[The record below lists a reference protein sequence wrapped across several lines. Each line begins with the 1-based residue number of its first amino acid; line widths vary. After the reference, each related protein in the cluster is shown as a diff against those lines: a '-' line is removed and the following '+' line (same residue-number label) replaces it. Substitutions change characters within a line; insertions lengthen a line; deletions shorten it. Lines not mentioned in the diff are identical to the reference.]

1 MSLPRPSGLKAPSK
15 IGRPTGLPHP
25 RSAGTG
31 IPTPGSVHK
40 AQSAIAKSARAAGIS
55 ANLAEKYAAEMVQK
69 LPGPDGLP
77 PPPIADDFIIGD
89 RVWVSGTKPGQIAY
103 IGETQFASGEWAG
116 VVLDNPEG
124 KNDGSVQGVRYFQ
137 CEPKKGVFSRISK
150 LSRTPGLT
158 SETPKPEDAISETG
172 GGLTAVK
179 TNGTSHLPTSG
190 LRPTTPKPLG
200 GTRALSTSSSS
211 LNKAGMSSTA
221 AKKTA
226 LKVGDRVLVSGT
238 KTGTLRYVGST
249 DFAKGDWAGVELDEK
264 QGKNDGAVS
273 GKRYFECRPM
283 FGLFAP
289 VHKVTRLTS
298 GNITTSMSA
307 STPSPQSRSLMNTS
321 LRMSRERSGSQDSV
335 SSISST
341 ASSVSRS
348 RVRLGVNSLSSN
360 QAKTSQRPS
369 SLNLTAT
376 TQALQKAL
384 KEKEEHIEQ
393 LLKERDLERAEVARA
408 AAQVDEAEGQLANMR
423 SEQDRFREDTED
435 VLVRLRMKVEELE
448 KERGELNCRL
458 EDERRKVE
466 DLQFQIEEEAISK
479 DDLESRTEVDE
490 EKLRST
496 EKELKKEKDRADKNE
511 QEFFTLKAM
520 LKDQTDRLTT
530 TEEMN
535 MSYLDQMEELT
546 HKLSQA
552 ESKVKSFE
560 SSRLEE
566 GAKASQVSIEL
577 VEKSNRLVE
586 LEDVLSTRDK
596 EIKELHSKLHEVC
609 DELSANEVKKQNMQ
623 ETINDLTTQLCGR
636 DEASNQLSA
645 ELQNMKSQLS
655 ELQRKLDSSEEL
667 NNQITEEKTTL
678 EHQMSEMMKNS
689 GDSSKRLSMLNDQ
702 VQEKNRKIQDLQA
715 ALSNSTQQLGKLNDE
730 IENLKGETIRE
741 RENIIIKYEESAKTQ
756 NNQIEELQKELS
768 KAKTKMQKMTED
780 HKKDNEDALSRKIK
794 EIEELK
800 KQLQD
805 SIEEQERQSVQT
817 QAHKQV
823 LERITMEKEA
833 LQHLKSWKFEKE
845 KTEKQV
851 KRLESERDTANTE
864 LIQARVEV
872 AKAQSE
878 REAFTAS
885 LNTLE
890 EKLQDLGGDVEKAHK
905 AKNQV
910 QKELDAVSEEK
921 AKITEERDRLQDDT
935 ITTKASLQQKDMHI
949 EELQKEND
957 KLKGEISVQRETL
970 AQVSQ
975 EESASSAFSQQ
986 LEESQKAMSDL
997 QKAYLELEAER
1008 DTMKAQL
1015 TFANLVAEER
1025 TRLEDQNQTL
1035 NREVEDMQIRHSQ
1048 ELDELQNTNTSL
1060 QSQLDNTSQVLQQK
1074 TDDLEKQKKQISNL
1088 QNENSSLEVYRSKV
1102 QKMDAEKSE
1111 FLEKISKLE
1120 NLLKEAKTNASNMT
1134 SNDTTGN
1141 PAISKLT
1148 EEKDSA
1154 LGQVEFLNSVIVD
1167 LQKKNS
1173 ELKTRLEIM
1182 ESGVVTNGDGD
1193 SSMEPEAP
1201 KTRAPPRL
1209 FCDICDLFDQH
1220 DTDDCPLQAMDYDE
1234 DTPSP
1239 TQYHGDRKASR
1250 PYCDICEEFHDPC
1263 VMPTCAEK
1271 SSEGNQTE
1279 FKIPSPSEEISDAF
1293 PPGHI
1298 SNDPIQ
1304 SPEIP
1309 ESSETSLLTATDP
1322 KMSEG
1327 LPANYKYLKNEEFD
1341 NRQENDELAQSENV
1355 GQTRDVD
1362 CGVDGERLSSPSESG
1377 DQTEGKMD
1385 ESCRVS

>member
-40 AQSAIAKSARAAGIS
+40 AQS
-55 ANLAEKYAAEMVQK
+55 
-69 LPGPDGLP
+69 PDGLP

-348 RVRLGVNSLSSN
+348 R
-360 QAKTSQRPS
+360 
-369 SLNLTAT
+369 
-376 TQALQKAL
+376 
-384 KEKEEHIEQ
+384 
-393 LLKERDLERAEVARA
+393 
-408 AAQVDEAEGQLANMR
+408 AEGQLANMR

>member
-40 AQSAIAKSARAAGIS
+40 AQS
-55 ANLAEKYAAEMVQK
+55 
-69 LPGPDGLP
+69 PDGLP

-833 LQHLKSWKFEKE
+833 LQFEKE

-1035 NREVEDMQIRHSQ
+1035 NREVEDMQISQ

>member
-15 IGRPTGLPHP
+15 IGRPTGLPQP

-40 AQSAIAKSARAAGIS
+40 AQSAIAKSARAAGIN

-77 PPPIADDFIIGD
+77 PPPPTDDFIIGD
-89 RVWVSGTKPGQIAY
+89 RVWVSGTKPGHIAY

-124 KNDGSVQGVRYFQ
+124 KNDGAVQGVRYFQ
-137 CEPKKGVFSRISK
+137 CEPKRGVFSRISK

-158 SETPKPEDAISETG
+158 SETPKPEDAMSETG
-172 GGLTAVK
+172 GSTSVK
-179 TNGTSHLPTSG
+179 TNGTSHLPSS
-190 LRPTTPKPLG
+190 LRPTTPKPLA

-211 LNKAGMSSTA
+211 VNKAGVSSTPA
-221 AKKTA
+221 TKKPG
-226 LKVGDRVLVSGT
+226 LKIGDRVLVSGT
-238 KTGTLRYVGST
+238 KTGTLRYIGAT

-289 VHKVTRLTS
+289 VHKITRLTS
-298 GNITTSMSA
+298 GNVTSSMSA

-348 RVRLGVNSLSSN
+348 R
-360 QAKTSQRPS
+360 AKTSQRPS

-408 AAQVDEAEGQLANMR
+408 AAQVDEAEGQLASMR
-423 SEQDRFREDTED
+423 SEQDRFRENTEE
-435 VLVRLRMKVEELE
+435 VVERLRTKVEELE
-448 KERGELNCRL
+448 KERNDLNCKL

-490 EKLRST
+490 EKLRSI
-496 EKELKKEKDRADKNE
+496 EKEMKKEKERADRNE

-520 LKDQTDRLTT
+520 LKDQTDRLTS

-535 MSYLDQMEELT
+535 MSYLDQIEELT

-566 GAKASQVSIEL
+566 GAK
-577 VEKSNRLVE
+577 
-586 LEDVLSTRDK
+586 
-596 EIKELHSKLHEVC
+596 H
-609 DELSANEVKKQNMQ
+609 DELSANQVKKQKMQ
-623 ETINDLTTQLCGR
+623 ETINNLTKQLSGR
-636 DEASNQLSA
+636 DDASNQLSS
-645 ELQNMKSQLS
+645 ELQNLKSQLS
-655 ELQRKLDSSEEL
+655 ELQRQLDSSEEK
-667 NNQITEEKTTL
+667 NNQITEEKIKL

-689 GDSSKRLSMLNDQ
+689 GDSSNRLSMLNEQ

-715 ALSNSTQQLGKLNDE
+715 ALSNSTQQLGRLNDE

-741 RENIIIKYEESAKTQ
+741 RENIIARYEESTKTQ
-756 NNQIEELQKELS
+756 NGQIEELQRELT

-800 KQLQD
+800 KQLQE
-805 SIEEQERQSVQT
+805 SIEEQERQAVQT

-823 LERITMEKEA
+823 LEKITMEKEA
-833 LQHLKSWKFEKE
+833 LQFEKE

-878 REAFTAS
+878 REKFTAD
-885 LNTLE
+885 LNALE
-890 EKLQDLGGDVEKAHK
+890 EKLLDLGGEMEKAQK
-905 AKNQV
+905 AKNQI
-910 QKELDAVSEEK
+910 QKELDVITEEK
-921 AKITEERDRLQDDT
+921 AKVLEEKGRLQDDA

-949 EELQKEND
+949 EELQKENER
-957 KLKGEISVQRETL
+957 LKGEVNDQQEAL

-975 EESASSAFSQQ
+975 NKSMSSDFQQ
-986 LEESQKAMSDL
+986 RLEGSQKALSDL
-997 QKAYLELEAER
+997 QKNYRELEAER
-1008 DTMKAQL
+1008 DSMKAQL
-1015 TFANLVAEER
+1015 TFANLVTEER
-1025 TRLEDQNQTL
+1025 TRLEDQNQKL
-1035 NREVEDMQIRHSQ
+1035 NREVEDMQTRHSQ
-1048 ELDELQNTNTSL
+1048 ELDELQNANTSL
-1060 QSQLDNTSQVLQQK
+1060 QSQLDNTTQQLQQRAQ
-1074 TDDLEKQKKQISNL
+1074 DLERQKKQISNL

-1102 QKMDAEKSE
+1102 QKMETEKSE

-1120 NLLKEAKTNASNMT
+1120 NLLKEAKTNASNMA
-1134 SNDTTGN
+1134 SNDTSGN
-1141 PAISKLT
+1141 PAVSRLT
-1148 EEKDSA
+1148 EEKDAA
-1154 LGQVEFLNSVIVD
+1154 LGQVDFLNSVIVD
-1167 LQKKNS
+1167 LQKKNE

-1193 SSMEPEAP
+1193 SSMESEVP
-1201 KTRAPPRL
+1201 KSRAPPRL
-1209 FCDICDLFDQH
+1209 FCDICDVFDQH
-1220 DTDDCPLQAMDYDE
+1220 DTDDCPLQAMDYE
-1234 DTPSP
+1234 DDAPSP
-1239 TQYHGDRKASR
+1239 THYHGDRKASR

-1263 VMPTCAEK
+1263 EAPTGSGEHDESPA
-1271 SSEGNQTE
+1271 NT
-1279 FKIPSPSEEISDAF
+1279 IPSPREEISDENSASF
-1293 PPGHI
+1293 I
-1298 SNDPIQ
+1298 FNDTKQ
-1304 SPEIP
+1304 SPKNTN
-1309 ESSETSLLTATDP
+1309 SCDQTSLLTAADP
-1322 KMSEG
+1322 KTEG
-1327 LPANYKYLKNEEFD
+1327 LPANYKYLKNEEND
-1341 NRQENDELAQSENV
+1341 KGHENEAPPGEEMLSDDVAEEGEQGPLESETGNET
-1355 GQTRDVD
+1355 G
-1362 CGVDGERLSSPSESG
+1362 
-1377 DQTEGKMD
+1377 GKMD
-1385 ESCRVS
+1385 DSCRVS

>member
-40 AQSAIAKSARAAGIS
+40 AQS
-55 ANLAEKYAAEMVQK
+55 
-69 LPGPDGLP
+69 PDGLP

-566 GAKASQVSIEL
+566 GAK
-577 VEKSNRLVE
+577 
-586 LEDVLSTRDK
+586 
-596 EIKELHSKLHEVC
+596 C

>member
-40 AQSAIAKSARAAGIS
+40 AQS
-55 ANLAEKYAAEMVQK
+55 
-69 LPGPDGLP
+69 PDGLP

-360 QAKTSQRPS
+360 QLPLLKARKQQLSPAKTSQRPS

-566 GAKASQVSIEL
+566 GAK
-577 VEKSNRLVE
+577 
-586 LEDVLSTRDK
+586 
-596 EIKELHSKLHEVC
+596 C

-833 LQHLKSWKFEKE
+833 LQFEKE

-1035 NREVEDMQIRHSQ
+1035 NREVEDMQISQ

-1250 PYCDICEEFHDPC
+1250 PYCDICEVFGHWTDECDD
-1263 VMPTCAEK
+1263 E
-1271 SSEGNQTE
+1271 QT
-1279 FKIPSPSEEISDAF
+1279 F
-1293 PPGHI
+1293 
-1298 SNDPIQ
+1298 
-1304 SPEIP
+1304 
-1309 ESSETSLLTATDP
+1309 
-1322 KMSEG
+1322 
-1327 LPANYKYLKNEEFD
+1327 
-1341 NRQENDELAQSENV
+1341 
-1355 GQTRDVD
+1355 
-1362 CGVDGERLSSPSESG
+1362 
-1377 DQTEGKMD
+1377 
-1385 ESCRVS
+1385 

>member
-40 AQSAIAKSARAAGIS
+40 AQS
-55 ANLAEKYAAEMVQK
+55 
-69 LPGPDGLP
+69 PDGLP

-360 QAKTSQRPS
+360 Q
-369 SLNLTAT
+369 
-376 TQALQKAL
+376 
-384 KEKEEHIEQ
+384 
-393 LLKERDLERAEVARA
+393 
-408 AAQVDEAEGQLANMR
+408 AEGQLANMR

>member
-1 MSLPRPSGLKAPSK
+1 MSLPRPSGLKAPTK
-15 IGRPTGLPHP
+15 IGRPTGLPQP

-55 ANLAEKYAAEMVQK
+55 AHLAEKYAAEMVQK
-69 LPGPDGLP
+69 LPDRKGRLRGPDSLP
-77 PPPIADDFIIGD
+77 PPPPADDFIIGD
-89 RVWVSGTKPGQIAY
+89 RVWVSGTKPGHISY
-103 IGETQFASGEWAG
+103 IGETKFAAGEWAG
-116 VVLDNPEG
+116 VVLDNAEG

-137 CEPKKGVFSRISK
+137 CEPKRGVFSRISK
-150 LSRTPGLT
+150 LSRTPGIS
-158 SETPKPEDAISETG
+158 SETPKPEDCVSESGGSIS
-172 GGLTAVK
+172 VK
-179 TNGTSHLPTSG
+179 ANGTTHLPSS
-190 LRPTTPKPLG
+190 LRPTTPKPISAS
-200 GTRALSTSSSS
+200 RALSTSSSS
-211 LNKAGMSSTA
+211 LNKAGIASTPT
-221 AKKTA
+221 AKKPS
-226 LKVGDRVLVSGT
+226 LKIGDRVLVSGT
-238 KTGTLRYVGST
+238 KTGTLRYIGAT

-298 GNITTSMSA
+298 GNITNSMSA

-321 LRMSRERSGSQDSV
+321 LRLSRERSGSQDSV

-348 RVRLGVNSLSSN
+348 RLPLLQARKQQLSP
-360 QAKTSQRPS
+360 AKTSQRPS

-423 SEQDRFREDTED
+423 SEQDRFREDTDEAIT
-435 VLVRLRMKVEELE
+435 RLRTRVEELE
-448 KERGELNCRL
+448 KERGDLNCKL

-490 EKLRST
+490 EKLRSL
-496 EKELKKEKDRADKNE
+496 EKDLKREKDRADKSE

-520 LKDQTDRLTT
+520 LKDQADRLTS
-530 TEEMN
+530 TEDMN
-535 MSYLDQMEELT
+535 MSYLDQIEELT

-552 ESKVKSFE
+552 ESKVKNFE

-596 EIKELHSKLHEVC
+596 EIKELHSKLHEVVIYLETQR
-609 DELSANEVKKQNMQ
+609 DEISANQVKKQKMQ
-623 ETINDLTTQLCGR
+623 ETINNLTTQLSGR
-636 DEASNQLSA
+636 DEASNQLST
-645 ELQNMKSQLS
+645 ELQNLKSQLA
-655 ELQRKLDSSEEL
+655 ELQRKLESSEEQ
-667 NNQITEEKTTL
+667 NNQITEEKMKL

-689 GDSSKRLSMLNDQ
+689 GDSSNRLSMLNDQ

-715 ALSNSTQQLGKLNDE
+715 ALSNSTQQLGRLNDE

-741 RENIIIKYEESAKTQ
+741 RENIISKYEESSKTQ
-756 NNQIEELQKELS
+756 SSQIEDLQRELS
-768 KAKTKMQKMTED
+768 KAKSKMQKMTED

-800 KQLQD
+800 KQLQE
-805 SIEEQERQSVQT
+805 SIEEQERQAVQT

-823 LERITMEKEA
+823 LEKITMEKEA

-845 KTEKQV
+845 KTEKQM
-851 KRLESERDTANTE
+851 KRLESEKDSANAE

-878 REAFTAS
+878 REKFTADLS
-885 LNTLE
+885 ALE
-890 EKLQDLGGDVEKAHK
+890 EKLQDLGGEMEKAHK
-905 AKNQV
+905 AKSQI
-910 QKELDAVSEEK
+910 QKELDIIQAEKSKISEEK
-921 AKITEERDRLQDDT
+921 DHLQDEA
-935 ITTKASLQQKDMHI
+935 ISTKASLQQKDMHI
-949 EELQKEND
+949 EELQKEVERM
-957 KLKGEISVQRETL
+957 KGEISTQQEML

-975 EESASSAFSQQ
+975 KESSSEAFQQ
-986 LEESQKAMSDL
+986 RWEESQKALAEL
-997 QKAYLELEAER
+997 QTSYSEIEAER

-1025 TRLEDQNQTL
+1025 TRLEDQNQKL
-1035 NREVEDMQIRHSQ
+1035 NREVEDMQTRHSQ
-1048 ELDELQNTNTSL
+1048 ELDELQNANTSL
-1060 QSQLDNTSQVLQQK
+1060 QSQLDNTSQLLEQK
-1074 TDDLEKQKKQISNL
+1074 ADELDKQKKQISNL

-1102 QKMDAEKSE
+1102 QKMETEKKE

-1120 NLLKEAKTNASNMT
+1120 NLLKEAKTNASNMA
-1134 SNDTTGN
+1134 SNDTAGN
-1141 PAISKLT
+1141 QLT
-1148 EEKDSA
+1148 EERDSA

-1173 ELKTRLEIM
+1173 DLKTRLEVM

-1193 SSMEPEAP
+1193 SSMESEAP
-1201 KTRAPPRL
+1201 KSRAPPRL
-1209 FCDICDLFDQH
+1209 FCDICDVFDKH
-1220 DTDDCPLQAMDYDE
+1220 DTDDCPLQAMDYE
-1234 DTPSP
+1234 DDDAPSP
-1239 TQYHGDRKASR
+1239 THYHGDRKASR

-1263 VMPTCAEK
+1263 PVPDSQEEC
-1271 SSEGNQTE
+1271 QTE
-1279 FKIPSPSEEISDAF
+1279 RADDSPPRLISRSAE
-1293 PPGHI
+1293 
-1298 SNDPIQ
+1298 Q
-1304 SPEIP
+1304 SPKNLQNRD
-1309 ESSETSLLTATDP
+1309 ETGVLADATRTQ
-1322 KMSEG
+1322 G
-1327 LPANYKYLKNEEFD
+1327 LPANHRFLKNEECNAGSD
-1341 NRQENDELAQSENV
+1341 TPLGDEEV
-1355 GQTRDVD
+1355 RDGGRELVP
-1362 CGVDGERLSSPSESG
+1362 GGPK
-1377 DQTEGKMD
+1377 EGKMND
-1385 ESCRVS
+1385 SCRVS

>member
-566 GAKASQVSIEL
+566 GAK
-577 VEKSNRLVE
+577 
-586 LEDVLSTRDK
+586 
-596 EIKELHSKLHEVC
+596 C

-833 LQHLKSWKFEKE
+833 LQFEKE

>member
-15 IGRPTGLPHP
+15 IGRPTGLPQP

-40 AQSAIAKSARAAGIS
+40 AQSAIAKSARAAGIN

-77 PPPIADDFIIGD
+77 PPPPTDDFIIGD
-89 RVWVSGTKPGQIAY
+89 RVWVSGTKPGHIAY
-103 IGETQFASGEWAG
+103 IGETQFATGEWAG

-137 CEPKKGVFSRISK
+137 CEPKRGVFSRISK
-150 LSRTPGLT
+150 LSRTPGIS
-158 SETPKPEDAISETG
+158 SETPKPEDAMSETG
-172 GGLTAVK
+172 GSTSVK
-179 TNGTSHLPTSG
+179 ANGTSHLPSS
-190 LRPTTPKPLG
+190 LRPTTPKPLAG
-200 GTRALSTSSSS
+200 SRALSTSSSS
-211 LNKAGMSSTA
+211 VNKAGVSSTPA
-221 AKKTA
+221 TKKPG
-226 LKVGDRVLVSGT
+226 LKIGDRVLVSGT
-238 KTGTLRYVGST
+238 KTGTLRYIGAT

-289 VHKVTRLTS
+289 VHKITRLTS
-298 GNITTSMSA
+298 GNVTSSMSA

-348 RVRLGVNSLSSN
+348 R
-360 QAKTSQRPS
+360 
-369 SLNLTAT
+369 
-376 TQALQKAL
+376 KAL

-408 AAQVDEAEGQLANMR
+408 AAQVDEAEGQLASMR
-423 SEQDRFREDTED
+423 SEQDRFRDNTEE
-435 VLVRLRMKVEELE
+435 VLERLRTKVEELE
-448 KERGELNCRL
+448 KERTDLNCKL

-490 EKLRST
+490 EKLRSI
-496 EKELKKEKDRADKNE
+496 EKEMKKEKERADRNE

-520 LKDQTDRLTT
+520 LKDQTDRLTS

-535 MSYLDQMEELT
+535 MSYLDQIEELT

-577 VEKSNRLVE
+577 VEKSNRLME
-586 LEDVLSTRDK
+586 LEDILSTRDK
-596 EIKELHSKLHEVC
+596 EIKDLHSKLHEVVIC
-609 DELSANEVKKQNMQ
+609 LEAQRDELSANQGKKQKMQ
-623 ETINDLTTQLCGR
+623 ETVNNLTKQLSDR
-636 DEASNQLSA
+636 DEASNQLST
-645 ELQNMKSQLS
+645 ELQNLKSQLS
-655 ELQRKLDSSEEL
+655 ELQRKLDSSEEK
-667 NNQITEEKTTL
+667 NNQITEEKMKL

-689 GDSSKRLSMLNDQ
+689 GDSSNKLSMLNDQ

-715 ALSNSTQQLGKLNDE
+715 ALSNSTQQLGRLNDE

-741 RENIIIKYEESAKTQ
+741 RENIIARYEESTKTQ
-756 NNQIEELQKELS
+756 NGQIEELQRELS

-800 KQLQD
+800 KQLQE
-805 SIEEQERQSVQT
+805 SIEEQERQAVQT

-823 LERITMEKEA
+823 LEKITMEKEA
-833 LQHLKSWKFEKE
+833 LQFEKE

-864 LIQARVEV
+864 LIQARVEA

-878 REAFTAS
+878 REKFTVD

-890 EKLQDLGGDVEKAHK
+890 EKLLDLGGEMEKAQK
-905 AKNQV
+905 AKNQI
-910 QKELDAVSEEK
+910 QKELDAITEEK
-921 AKITEERDRLQDDT
+921 AKVLEEKGRLQDDA

-949 EELQKEND
+949 EELQKENER
-957 KLKGEISVQRETL
+957 LKGEVNDQQEAL

-975 EESASSAFSQQ
+975 NSSITSDFQQ
-986 LEESQKAMSDL
+986 RLEESQKSLSDL
-997 QKAYLELEAER
+997 QKTYRELEAER
-1008 DTMKAQL
+1008 DSMKAQL
-1015 TFANLVAEER
+1015 TFANLVTEER
-1025 TRLEDQNQTL
+1025 TRLEDQNQKL
-1035 NREVEDMQIRHSQ
+1035 NREVEDMQTRHSQ
-1048 ELDELQNTNTSL
+1048 ELDELQNANTSL
-1060 QSQLDNTSQVLQQK
+1060 QSQLDNTTQQLQQRAE
-1074 TDDLEKQKKQISNL
+1074 DLERQKKQISNL

-1102 QKMDAEKSE
+1102 QNMETEKSE

-1120 NLLKEAKTNASNMT
+1120 NLLKEAKTNASNIA
-1134 SNDTTGN
+1134 SNDSLGN
-1141 PAISKLT
+1141 PAVSRLT
-1148 EEKDSA
+1148 EEKDAA
-1154 LGQVEFLNSVIVD
+1154 LGQVDFLNSVIVD
-1167 LQKKNS
+1167 LQKKNE

-1193 SSMEPEAP
+1193 SSMESEAP
-1201 KTRAPPRL
+1201 KSRAPPRL
-1209 FCDICDLFDQH
+1209 FCDICDVFDQH
-1220 DTDDCPLQAMDYDE
+1220 DTDDCPLQAMDYE
-1234 DTPSP
+1234 DDAPSP
-1239 TQYHGDRKASR
+1239 THYHGDRKASR

-1263 VMPTCAEK
+1263 EAATGSVEHRESRADT
-1271 SSEGNQTE
+1271 
-1279 FKIPSPSEEISDAF
+1279 IPSPPEEISEEPSKSF
-1293 PPGHI
+1293 I
-1298 SNDPIQ
+1298 FNDPKQ
-1304 SPEIP
+1304 SPKNTNNRDQ
-1309 ESSETSLLTATDP
+1309 TSLLTAADP
-1322 KMSEG
+1322 KTEG
-1327 LPANYKYLKNEEFD
+1327 LPANYKYLKNEGND
-1341 NRQENDELAQSENV
+1341 NGHQNEAPPGDEVLSGEV
-1355 GQTRDVD
+1355 TEE
-1362 CGVDGERLSSPSESG
+1362 GERGPVESETG
-1377 DQTEGKMD
+1377 NETEGKMD
-1385 ESCRVS
+1385 DSCRVS

>member
-40 AQSAIAKSARAAGIS
+40 AQS
-55 ANLAEKYAAEMVQK
+55 
-69 LPGPDGLP
+69 PDGLP

-348 RVRLGVNSLSSN
+348 RLPLLKARKQQLSP
-360 QAKTSQRPS
+360 AKTSQRPS

-566 GAKASQVSIEL
+566 GAK
-577 VEKSNRLVE
+577 
-586 LEDVLSTRDK
+586 
-596 EIKELHSKLHEVC
+596 C

>member
-25 RSAGTG
+25 RSAG
-31 IPTPGSVHK
+31 
-40 AQSAIAKSARAAGIS
+40 AIAKSARAAGIS

-348 RVRLGVNSLSSN
+348 R
-360 QAKTSQRPS
+360 
-369 SLNLTAT
+369 
-376 TQALQKAL
+376 
-384 KEKEEHIEQ
+384 
-393 LLKERDLERAEVARA
+393 
-408 AAQVDEAEGQLANMR
+408 AEGQLANMR

-833 LQHLKSWKFEKE
+833 LQFEKE

>member
-15 IGRPTGLPHP
+15 IGRPTGLPQP

-40 AQSAIAKSARAAGIS
+40 AQSAIAKSARAAGIN

-77 PPPIADDFIIGD
+77 PPPPTDDFIIGD
-89 RVWVSGTKPGQIAY
+89 RVWVSGTKPGHIAY
-103 IGETQFASGEWAG
+103 IGETQFATGEWAG

-137 CEPKKGVFSRISK
+137 CEPKRGVFSRISK
-150 LSRTPGLT
+150 LSRTPGIS
-158 SETPKPEDAISETG
+158 SETPKPEDAMSETG
-172 GGLTAVK
+172 GSTSVK
-179 TNGTSHLPTSG
+179 ANGTSHLPSS
-190 LRPTTPKPLG
+190 LRPTTPKPLAG
-200 GTRALSTSSSS
+200 SRALSTSSSS
-211 LNKAGMSSTA
+211 VNKAGVSSTPA
-221 AKKTA
+221 TKKPG
-226 LKVGDRVLVSGT
+226 LKIGDRVLVSGT
-238 KTGTLRYVGST
+238 KTGTLRYIGAT

-289 VHKVTRLTS
+289 VHKITRLTS
-298 GNITTSMSA
+298 GNVTSSMSA

-348 RVRLGVNSLSSN
+348 R
-360 QAKTSQRPS
+360 AKTSQRPS

-408 AAQVDEAEGQLANMR
+408 AAQVDEAEGQLASMR
-423 SEQDRFREDTED
+423 SEQDRFRDNTEE
-435 VLVRLRMKVEELE
+435 VLERLRTKVEELE
-448 KERGELNCRL
+448 KERTDLNCKL

-490 EKLRST
+490 EKLRSI
-496 EKELKKEKDRADKNE
+496 EKEMKKEKERADRNE

-520 LKDQTDRLTT
+520 LKDQTDRLTS

-535 MSYLDQMEELT
+535 MSYLDQIEELT

-566 GAKASQVSIEL
+566 GAK
-577 VEKSNRLVE
+577 R
-586 LEDVLSTRDK
+586 
-596 EIKELHSKLHEVC
+596 
-609 DELSANEVKKQNMQ
+609 DELSANQGKKQKMQ
-623 ETINDLTTQLCGR
+623 ETVNNLTKQLSDR
-636 DEASNQLSA
+636 DEASNQLST
-645 ELQNMKSQLS
+645 ELQNLKSQLS
-655 ELQRKLDSSEEL
+655 ELQRKLDSSEEK
-667 NNQITEEKTTL
+667 NNQITEEKMKL

-689 GDSSKRLSMLNDQ
+689 GDSSNKLSMLNDQ

-715 ALSNSTQQLGKLNDE
+715 ALSNSTQQLGRLNDE

-741 RENIIIKYEESAKTQ
+741 RENIIARYEESTKTQ
-756 NNQIEELQKELS
+756 NGQIEELQRELS

-800 KQLQD
+800 KQLQE
-805 SIEEQERQSVQT
+805 SIEEQERQAVQT

-823 LERITMEKEA
+823 LEKITMEKEA
-833 LQHLKSWKFEKE
+833 LQFEKE

-864 LIQARVEV
+864 LIQARVEA

-878 REAFTAS
+878 REKFTVD

-890 EKLQDLGGDVEKAHK
+890 EKLLDLGGEMEKAQK
-905 AKNQV
+905 AKNQI
-910 QKELDAVSEEK
+910 QKELDAITEEK
-921 AKITEERDRLQDDT
+921 AKVLEEKGRLQDDA

-949 EELQKEND
+949 EELQKENER
-957 KLKGEISVQRETL
+957 LKGEVNDQQEAL

-975 EESASSAFSQQ
+975 NSSITSDFQQ
-986 LEESQKAMSDL
+986 RLEESQKSLSDL
-997 QKAYLELEAER
+997 QKTYRELEAER
-1008 DTMKAQL
+1008 DSMKAQL
-1015 TFANLVAEER
+1015 TFANLVTEER
-1025 TRLEDQNQTL
+1025 TRLEDQNQKL
-1035 NREVEDMQIRHSQ
+1035 NREVEDMQTRHSQ
-1048 ELDELQNTNTSL
+1048 ELDELQNANTSL
-1060 QSQLDNTSQVLQQK
+1060 QSQLDNTTQQLQQRAE
-1074 TDDLEKQKKQISNL
+1074 DLERQKKQISNL

-1102 QKMDAEKSE
+1102 QNMETEKSE

-1120 NLLKEAKTNASNMT
+1120 NLLKEAKTNASNIA
-1134 SNDTTGN
+1134 SNDSLGN
-1141 PAISKLT
+1141 PAVSRLT
-1148 EEKDSA
+1148 EEKDAA
-1154 LGQVEFLNSVIVD
+1154 LGQVDFLNSVIVD
-1167 LQKKNS
+1167 LQKKNE

-1193 SSMEPEAP
+1193 SSMESEAP
-1201 KTRAPPRL
+1201 KSRAPPRL
-1209 FCDICDLFDQH
+1209 FCDICDVFDQH
-1220 DTDDCPLQAMDYDE
+1220 DTDDCPLQAMDYE
-1234 DTPSP
+1234 DDAPSP
-1239 TQYHGDRKASR
+1239 THYHGDRKASR

-1263 VMPTCAEK
+1263 EAATGSVEHRESRADT
-1271 SSEGNQTE
+1271 
-1279 FKIPSPSEEISDAF
+1279 IPSPPEEISEEPSKSF
-1293 PPGHI
+1293 I
-1298 SNDPIQ
+1298 FNDPKQ
-1304 SPEIP
+1304 SPKNTNNRDQ
-1309 ESSETSLLTATDP
+1309 TSLLTAADP
-1322 KMSEG
+1322 KTEG
-1327 LPANYKYLKNEEFD
+1327 LPANYKYLKNEGND
-1341 NRQENDELAQSENV
+1341 NGHQNEAPPGDEVLSGEV
-1355 GQTRDVD
+1355 TEE
-1362 CGVDGERLSSPSESG
+1362 GERGPVESETG
-1377 DQTEGKMD
+1377 NETEGKMD
-1385 ESCRVS
+1385 DSCRVS

>member
-15 IGRPTGLPHP
+15 IGRPTGLPQP

-40 AQSAIAKSARAAGIS
+40 AQSAIAKSARAAGIN

-77 PPPIADDFIIGD
+77 PPPPTDDFIIGD
-89 RVWVSGTKPGQIAY
+89 RVWVSGTKPGHIAY
-103 IGETQFASGEWAG
+103 IGETQFATGEWAG

-137 CEPKKGVFSRISK
+137 CEPKRGVFSRISK
-150 LSRTPGLT
+150 LSRTPGIS
-158 SETPKPEDAISETG
+158 SETPKPEDAMSETG
-172 GGLTAVK
+172 GSTSVK
-179 TNGTSHLPTSG
+179 ANGTSHLPSS
-190 LRPTTPKPLG
+190 LRPTTPKPLAG
-200 GTRALSTSSSS
+200 SRALSTSSSS
-211 LNKAGMSSTA
+211 VNKAGVSSTPA
-221 AKKTA
+221 TKKPG
-226 LKVGDRVLVSGT
+226 LKIGDRVLVSGT
-238 KTGTLRYVGST
+238 KTGTLRYIGAT

-289 VHKVTRLTS
+289 VHKITRLTS
-298 GNITTSMSA
+298 GNVTSSMSA

-360 QAKTSQRPS
+360 QLPLLKARKLQLSPAKTSQRPS

-408 AAQVDEAEGQLANMR
+408 AAQVDEAEGQLASMR
-423 SEQDRFREDTED
+423 SEQDRFRDNTEE
-435 VLVRLRMKVEELE
+435 VLERLRTKVEELE
-448 KERGELNCRL
+448 KERTDLNCKL

-490 EKLRST
+490 EKLRSI
-496 EKELKKEKDRADKNE
+496 EKEMKKEKERADRNE

-520 LKDQTDRLTT
+520 LKDQTDRLTS

-535 MSYLDQMEELT
+535 MSYLDQIEELT

-566 GAKASQVSIEL
+566 GAKVIC
-577 VEKSNRLVE
+577 
-586 LEDVLSTRDK
+586 LEAQR
-596 EIKELHSKLHEVC
+596 
-609 DELSANEVKKQNMQ
+609 DELSANQGKKQKMQ
-623 ETINDLTTQLCGR
+623 ETVNNLTKQLSDR
-636 DEASNQLSA
+636 DEASNQLST
-645 ELQNMKSQLS
+645 ELQNLKSQLS
-655 ELQRKLDSSEEL
+655 ELQRKLDSSEEK
-667 NNQITEEKTTL
+667 NNQITEEKMKL

-689 GDSSKRLSMLNDQ
+689 GDSSNKLSMLNDQ

-715 ALSNSTQQLGKLNDE
+715 ALSNSTQQLGRLNDE

-741 RENIIIKYEESAKTQ
+741 RENIIARYEESTKTQ
-756 NNQIEELQKELS
+756 NGQIEELQRELS

-800 KQLQD
+800 KQLQE
-805 SIEEQERQSVQT
+805 SIEEQERQAVQT

-823 LERITMEKEA
+823 LEKITMEKEA
-833 LQHLKSWKFEKE
+833 LQFEKE

-864 LIQARVEV
+864 LIQARVEA

-878 REAFTAS
+878 REKFTVD

-890 EKLQDLGGDVEKAHK
+890 EKLLDLGGEMEKAQK
-905 AKNQV
+905 AKNQI
-910 QKELDAVSEEK
+910 QKELDAITEEK
-921 AKITEERDRLQDDT
+921 AKVLEEKGRLQDDA

-949 EELQKEND
+949 EELQKENER
-957 KLKGEISVQRETL
+957 LKGEVNDQQEAL

-975 EESASSAFSQQ
+975 NSSITSDFQQ
-986 LEESQKAMSDL
+986 RLEESQKSLSDL
-997 QKAYLELEAER
+997 QKTYRELEAER
-1008 DTMKAQL
+1008 DSMKAQL
-1015 TFANLVAEER
+1015 TFANLVTEER
-1025 TRLEDQNQTL
+1025 TRLEDQNQKL
-1035 NREVEDMQIRHSQ
+1035 NREVEDMQTRHSQ
-1048 ELDELQNTNTSL
+1048 ELDELQNANTSL
-1060 QSQLDNTSQVLQQK
+1060 QSQLDNTTQQLQQRAE
-1074 TDDLEKQKKQISNL
+1074 DLERQKKQISNL

-1102 QKMDAEKSE
+1102 QNMETEKSE

-1120 NLLKEAKTNASNMT
+1120 NLLKEAKTNASNIA
-1134 SNDTTGN
+1134 SNDSLGN
-1141 PAISKLT
+1141 PAVSRLT
-1148 EEKDSA
+1148 EEKDAA
-1154 LGQVEFLNSVIVD
+1154 LGQVDFLNSVIVD
-1167 LQKKNS
+1167 LQKKNE

-1193 SSMEPEAP
+1193 SSMESEAP
-1201 KTRAPPRL
+1201 KSRAPPRL
-1209 FCDICDLFDQH
+1209 FCDICDVFDQH
-1220 DTDDCPLQAMDYDE
+1220 DTDDCPLQAMDYE
-1234 DTPSP
+1234 DDAPSP
-1239 TQYHGDRKASR
+1239 THYHGDRKASR

-1263 VMPTCAEK
+1263 EAATGSVEHRESRADT
-1271 SSEGNQTE
+1271 
-1279 FKIPSPSEEISDAF
+1279 IPSPPEEISEEPSKSF
-1293 PPGHI
+1293 I
-1298 SNDPIQ
+1298 FNDPKQ
-1304 SPEIP
+1304 SPKNTNNRDQ
-1309 ESSETSLLTATDP
+1309 TSLLTAADP
-1322 KMSEG
+1322 KTEG
-1327 LPANYKYLKNEEFD
+1327 LPANYKYLKNEGND
-1341 NRQENDELAQSENV
+1341 NGHQNEAPPGDEVLSGEV
-1355 GQTRDVD
+1355 TEE
-1362 CGVDGERLSSPSESG
+1362 GERGPVESETG
-1377 DQTEGKMD
+1377 NETEGKMD
-1385 ESCRVS
+1385 DSCRVS

>member
-15 IGRPTGLPHP
+15 IGRPTGLPQP

-40 AQSAIAKSARAAGIS
+40 AQSAIAKSARAAGIN

-77 PPPIADDFIIGD
+77 PPPPTDDFIIGD
-89 RVWVSGTKPGQIAY
+89 RVWVSGTKPGHIAY

-124 KNDGSVQGVRYFQ
+124 KNDGAVQGVRYFQ
-137 CEPKKGVFSRISK
+137 CEPKRGVFSRISK

-158 SETPKPEDAISETG
+158 SETPKPEDAMSETG
-172 GGLTAVK
+172 GSTSVK
-179 TNGTSHLPTSG
+179 TNGTSHLPSS
-190 LRPTTPKPLG
+190 LRPTTPKPLA

-211 LNKAGMSSTA
+211 VNKAGVSSTPA
-221 AKKTA
+221 TKKPG
-226 LKVGDRVLVSGT
+226 LKIGDRVLVSGT
-238 KTGTLRYVGST
+238 KTGTLRYIGAT

-289 VHKVTRLTS
+289 VHKITRLTS
-298 GNITTSMSA
+298 GNVTSSMSA

-348 RVRLGVNSLSSN
+348 RLPLLKARKQQLSP
-360 QAKTSQRPS
+360 AKTSQRPS

-408 AAQVDEAEGQLANMR
+408 AAQVDEAEGQLASMR
-423 SEQDRFREDTED
+423 SEQDRFRENTEE
-435 VLVRLRMKVEELE
+435 VVERLRTKVEELE
-448 KERGELNCRL
+448 KERNDLNCKL

-490 EKLRST
+490 EKLRSI
-496 EKELKKEKDRADKNE
+496 EKEMKKEKERADRNE

-520 LKDQTDRLTT
+520 LKDQTDRLTS

-535 MSYLDQMEELT
+535 MSYLDQIEELT

-577 VEKSNRLVE
+577 VEKSNRLME
-586 LEDVLSTRDK
+586 LEDILSTRDK
-596 EIKELHSKLHEVC
+596 EIKDLHSKLHEVVLYLEAQH
-609 DELSANEVKKQNMQ
+609 DELSANQVKKQKMQ
-623 ETINDLTTQLCGR
+623 ETINNLTKQLSGR
-636 DEASNQLSA
+636 DDASNQLSS
-645 ELQNMKSQLS
+645 ELQNLKSQLS
-655 ELQRKLDSSEEL
+655 ELQRQLDSSEEK
-667 NNQITEEKTTL
+667 NNQITEEKIKL

-689 GDSSKRLSMLNDQ
+689 GDSSNRLSMLNEQ

-715 ALSNSTQQLGKLNDE
+715 ALSNSTQQLGRLNDE

-741 RENIIIKYEESAKTQ
+741 RENIIARYEESTKTQ
-756 NNQIEELQKELS
+756 NGQIEELQRELT

-800 KQLQD
+800 KQLQE
-805 SIEEQERQSVQT
+805 SIEEQERQAVQT

-823 LERITMEKEA
+823 LEKITMEKEA
-833 LQHLKSWKFEKE
+833 LQFEKE

-878 REAFTAS
+878 REKFTAD
-885 LNTLE
+885 LNALE
-890 EKLQDLGGDVEKAHK
+890 EKLLDLGGEMEKAQK
-905 AKNQV
+905 AKNQI
-910 QKELDAVSEEK
+910 QKELDVITEEK
-921 AKITEERDRLQDDT
+921 AKVLEEKGRLQDDA

-949 EELQKEND
+949 EELQKENER
-957 KLKGEISVQRETL
+957 LKGEVNDQQEAL

-975 EESASSAFSQQ
+975 NKSMSSDFQQ
-986 LEESQKAMSDL
+986 RLEGSQKALSDL
-997 QKAYLELEAER
+997 QKNYRELEAER
-1008 DTMKAQL
+1008 DSMKAQL
-1015 TFANLVAEER
+1015 TFANLVTEER
-1025 TRLEDQNQTL
+1025 TRLEDQNQKL
-1035 NREVEDMQIRHSQ
+1035 NREVEDMQTRHSQ
-1048 ELDELQNTNTSL
+1048 ELDELQNANTSL
-1060 QSQLDNTSQVLQQK
+1060 QSQLDNTTQQLQQRAQ
-1074 TDDLEKQKKQISNL
+1074 DLERQKKQISNL

-1102 QKMDAEKSE
+1102 QKMETEKSE

-1120 NLLKEAKTNASNMT
+1120 NLLKEAKTNASNMA
-1134 SNDTTGN
+1134 SNDTSGN
-1141 PAISKLT
+1141 PAVSRLT
-1148 EEKDSA
+1148 EEKDAA
-1154 LGQVEFLNSVIVD
+1154 LGQVDFLNSVIVD
-1167 LQKKNS
+1167 LQKKNE

-1193 SSMEPEAP
+1193 SSMESEVP
-1201 KTRAPPRL
+1201 KSRAPPRL
-1209 FCDICDLFDQH
+1209 FCDICDVFDQH
-1220 DTDDCPLQAMDYDE
+1220 DTDDCPLQAMDYE
-1234 DTPSP
+1234 DDAPSP
-1239 TQYHGDRKASR
+1239 THYHGDRKASR

-1263 VMPTCAEK
+1263 EAPTGSGEHDESPA
-1271 SSEGNQTE
+1271 NT
-1279 FKIPSPSEEISDAF
+1279 IPSPREEISDENSASF
-1293 PPGHI
+1293 I
-1298 SNDPIQ
+1298 FNDTKQ
-1304 SPEIP
+1304 SPKNTN
-1309 ESSETSLLTATDP
+1309 SCDQTSLLTAADP
-1322 KMSEG
+1322 KTEG
-1327 LPANYKYLKNEEFD
+1327 LPANYKYLKNEEND
-1341 NRQENDELAQSENV
+1341 KGHENEAPPGEEMLSDDVAEEGEQGPLESETGNET
-1355 GQTRDVD
+1355 G
-1362 CGVDGERLSSPSESG
+1362 
-1377 DQTEGKMD
+1377 GKMD
-1385 ESCRVS
+1385 DSCRVS

>member
-40 AQSAIAKSARAAGIS
+40 AQS
-55 ANLAEKYAAEMVQK
+55 
-69 LPGPDGLP
+69 PDGLP

-360 QAKTSQRPS
+360 QLPLLKARKQQLSPAKTSQRPS

-566 GAKASQVSIEL
+566 GAK
-577 VEKSNRLVE
+577 
-586 LEDVLSTRDK
+586 
-596 EIKELHSKLHEVC
+596 C

>member
-40 AQSAIAKSARAAGIS
+40 AQS
-55 ANLAEKYAAEMVQK
+55 
-69 LPGPDGLP
+69 PDGLP

-566 GAKASQVSIEL
+566 GAK
-577 VEKSNRLVE
+577 
-586 LEDVLSTRDK
+586 
-596 EIKELHSKLHEVC
+596 C

-833 LQHLKSWKFEKE
+833 LQFEKE

>member
-348 RVRLGVNSLSSN
+348 R
-360 QAKTSQRPS
+360 
-369 SLNLTAT
+369 
-376 TQALQKAL
+376 
-384 KEKEEHIEQ
+384 
-393 LLKERDLERAEVARA
+393 
-408 AAQVDEAEGQLANMR
+408 AEGQLANMR

>member
-15 IGRPTGLPHP
+15 IGRPTGLPQP

-40 AQSAIAKSARAAGIS
+40 AQSAIAKSARAAGIN

-77 PPPIADDFIIGD
+77 PPPPTDDFIIGD
-89 RVWVSGTKPGQIAY
+89 RVWVSGTKPGHIAY
-103 IGETQFASGEWAG
+103 IGETQFATGEWAG

-137 CEPKKGVFSRISK
+137 CEPKRGVFSRISK
-150 LSRTPGLT
+150 LSRTPGIS
-158 SETPKPEDAISETG
+158 SETPKPEDAMSETG
-172 GGLTAVK
+172 GSTSVK
-179 TNGTSHLPTSG
+179 ANGTSHLPSS
-190 LRPTTPKPLG
+190 LRPTTPKPLAG
-200 GTRALSTSSSS
+200 SRALSTSSSS
-211 LNKAGMSSTA
+211 VNKAGVSSTPA
-221 AKKTA
+221 TKKPG
-226 LKVGDRVLVSGT
+226 LKIGDRVLVSGT
-238 KTGTLRYVGST
+238 KTGTLRYIGAT

-289 VHKVTRLTS
+289 VHKITRLTS
-298 GNITTSMSA
+298 GNVTSSMSA

-348 RVRLGVNSLSSN
+348 R
-360 QAKTSQRPS
+360 AKTSQRPS

-408 AAQVDEAEGQLANMR
+408 AAQVDEAEGQLASMR
-423 SEQDRFREDTED
+423 SEQDRFRDNTEE
-435 VLVRLRMKVEELE
+435 VLERLRTKVEELE
-448 KERGELNCRL
+448 KERTDLNCKL

-490 EKLRST
+490 EKLRSI
-496 EKELKKEKDRADKNE
+496 EKEMKKEKERADRNE

-520 LKDQTDRLTT
+520 LKDQTDRLTS

-535 MSYLDQMEELT
+535 MSYLDQIEELT

-577 VEKSNRLVE
+577 VEKSNRLME
-586 LEDVLSTRDK
+586 LEDILSTRDK
-596 EIKELHSKLHEVC
+596 EIKDLHSKLHEVVIC
-609 DELSANEVKKQNMQ
+609 LEAQRDELSANQGKKQKMQ
-623 ETINDLTTQLCGR
+623 ETVNNLTKQLSDR
-636 DEASNQLSA
+636 DEASNQLST
-645 ELQNMKSQLS
+645 ELQNLKSQLS
-655 ELQRKLDSSEEL
+655 ELQRKLDSSEEK
-667 NNQITEEKTTL
+667 NNQITEEKMKL

-689 GDSSKRLSMLNDQ
+689 GDSSNKLSMLNDQ

-715 ALSNSTQQLGKLNDE
+715 ALSNSTQQLGRLNDE

-741 RENIIIKYEESAKTQ
+741 RENIIARYEESTKTQ
-756 NNQIEELQKELS
+756 NGQIEELQRELS

-800 KQLQD
+800 KQLQE
-805 SIEEQERQSVQT
+805 SIEEQERQAVQT

-823 LERITMEKEA
+823 LEKITMEKEA
-833 LQHLKSWKFEKE
+833 LQFEKE

-864 LIQARVEV
+864 LIQARVEA

-878 REAFTAS
+878 REKFTVD

-890 EKLQDLGGDVEKAHK
+890 EKLLDLGGEMEKAQK
-905 AKNQV
+905 AKNQI
-910 QKELDAVSEEK
+910 QKELDAITEEK
-921 AKITEERDRLQDDT
+921 AKVLEEKGRLQDDA

-949 EELQKEND
+949 EELQKENER
-957 KLKGEISVQRETL
+957 LKGEVNDQQEAL

-975 EESASSAFSQQ
+975 NSSITSDFQQ
-986 LEESQKAMSDL
+986 RLEESQKSLSDL
-997 QKAYLELEAER
+997 QKTYRELEAER
-1008 DTMKAQL
+1008 DSMKAQL
-1015 TFANLVAEER
+1015 TFANLVTEER
-1025 TRLEDQNQTL
+1025 TRLEDQNQKL
-1035 NREVEDMQIRHSQ
+1035 NREVEDMQTRHSQ
-1048 ELDELQNTNTSL
+1048 ELDELQNANTSL
-1060 QSQLDNTSQVLQQK
+1060 QSQLDNTTQQLQQRAE
-1074 TDDLEKQKKQISNL
+1074 DLERQKKQISNL

-1102 QKMDAEKSE
+1102 QNMETEKSE

-1120 NLLKEAKTNASNMT
+1120 NLLKEAKTNASNIA
-1134 SNDTTGN
+1134 SNDSLGN
-1141 PAISKLT
+1141 PAVSRLT
-1148 EEKDSA
+1148 EEKDAA
-1154 LGQVEFLNSVIVD
+1154 LGQVDFLNSVIVD
-1167 LQKKNS
+1167 LQKKNE

-1193 SSMEPEAP
+1193 SSMESEAP
-1201 KTRAPPRL
+1201 KSRAPPRL
-1209 FCDICDLFDQH
+1209 FCDICDVFDQH
-1220 DTDDCPLQAMDYDE
+1220 DTDDCPLQAMDYE
-1234 DTPSP
+1234 DDAPSP
-1239 TQYHGDRKASR
+1239 THYHGDRKASR

-1263 VMPTCAEK
+1263 EAATGSVEHRESRADT
-1271 SSEGNQTE
+1271 
-1279 FKIPSPSEEISDAF
+1279 IPSPPEEISEEPSKSF
-1293 PPGHI
+1293 I
-1298 SNDPIQ
+1298 FNDPKQ
-1304 SPEIP
+1304 SPKNTNNRDQ
-1309 ESSETSLLTATDP
+1309 TSLLTAADP
-1322 KMSEG
+1322 KTEG
-1327 LPANYKYLKNEEFD
+1327 LPANYKYLKNEGND
-1341 NRQENDELAQSENV
+1341 NGHQNEAPPGDEVLSGEV
-1355 GQTRDVD
+1355 TEE
-1362 CGVDGERLSSPSESG
+1362 GERGPVESETG
-1377 DQTEGKMD
+1377 NETEGKMD
-1385 ESCRVS
+1385 DSCRVS

>member
-15 IGRPTGLPHP
+15 IGRPTGLPQP

-40 AQSAIAKSARAAGIS
+40 AQSAIAKSARAAGIN

-77 PPPIADDFIIGD
+77 PPPPTDDFIIGD
-89 RVWVSGTKPGQIAY
+89 RVWVSGTKPGHIAY
-103 IGETQFASGEWAG
+103 IGETQFATGEWAG

-137 CEPKKGVFSRISK
+137 CEPKRGVFSRISK
-150 LSRTPGLT
+150 LSRTPGIS
-158 SETPKPEDAISETG
+158 SETPKPEDAMSETG
-172 GGLTAVK
+172 GSTSVK
-179 TNGTSHLPTSG
+179 ANGTSHLPSS
-190 LRPTTPKPLG
+190 LRPTTPKPLAG
-200 GTRALSTSSSS
+200 SRALSTSSSS
-211 LNKAGMSSTA
+211 VNKAGVSSTPA
-221 AKKTA
+221 TKKPG
-226 LKVGDRVLVSGT
+226 LKIGDRVLVSGT
-238 KTGTLRYVGST
+238 KTGTLRYIGAT

-289 VHKVTRLTS
+289 VHKITRLTS
-298 GNITTSMSA
+298 GNVTSSMSA

-360 QAKTSQRPS
+360 QLPLLKARKLQLSPAKTSQRPS

-408 AAQVDEAEGQLANMR
+408 AAQVDEAEGQLASMR
-423 SEQDRFREDTED
+423 SEQDRFRDNTEE
-435 VLVRLRMKVEELE
+435 VLERLRTKVEELE
-448 KERGELNCRL
+448 KERTDLNCKL

-490 EKLRST
+490 EKLRSI
-496 EKELKKEKDRADKNE
+496 EKEMKKEKERADRNE

-520 LKDQTDRLTT
+520 LKDQTDRLTS

-535 MSYLDQMEELT
+535 MSYLDQIEELT

-566 GAKASQVSIEL
+566 GAK
-577 VEKSNRLVE
+577 R
-586 LEDVLSTRDK
+586 
-596 EIKELHSKLHEVC
+596 
-609 DELSANEVKKQNMQ
+609 DELSANQGKKQKMQ
-623 ETINDLTTQLCGR
+623 ETVNNLTKQLSDR
-636 DEASNQLSA
+636 DEASNQLST
-645 ELQNMKSQLS
+645 ELQNLKSQLS
-655 ELQRKLDSSEEL
+655 ELQRKLDSSEEK
-667 NNQITEEKTTL
+667 NNQITEEKMKL

-689 GDSSKRLSMLNDQ
+689 GDSSNKLSMLNDQ

-715 ALSNSTQQLGKLNDE
+715 ALSNSTQQLGRLNDE

-741 RENIIIKYEESAKTQ
+741 RENIIARYEESTKTQ
-756 NNQIEELQKELS
+756 NGQIEELQRELS

-800 KQLQD
+800 KQLQE
-805 SIEEQERQSVQT
+805 SIEEQERQAVQT

-823 LERITMEKEA
+823 LEKITMEKEA
-833 LQHLKSWKFEKE
+833 LQFEKE

-864 LIQARVEV
+864 LIQARVEA

-878 REAFTAS
+878 REKFTVD

-890 EKLQDLGGDVEKAHK
+890 EKLLDLGGEMEKAQK
-905 AKNQV
+905 AKNQI
-910 QKELDAVSEEK
+910 QKELDAITEEK
-921 AKITEERDRLQDDT
+921 AKVLEEKGRLQDDA

-949 EELQKEND
+949 EELQKENER
-957 KLKGEISVQRETL
+957 LKGEVNDQQEAL

-975 EESASSAFSQQ
+975 NSSITSDFQQ
-986 LEESQKAMSDL
+986 RLEESQKSLSDL
-997 QKAYLELEAER
+997 QKTYRELEAER
-1008 DTMKAQL
+1008 DSMKAQL
-1015 TFANLVAEER
+1015 TFANLVTEER
-1025 TRLEDQNQTL
+1025 TRLEDQNQKL
-1035 NREVEDMQIRHSQ
+1035 NREVEDMQTRHSQ
-1048 ELDELQNTNTSL
+1048 ELDELQNANTSL
-1060 QSQLDNTSQVLQQK
+1060 QSQLDNTTQQLQQRAE
-1074 TDDLEKQKKQISNL
+1074 DLERQKKQISNL

-1102 QKMDAEKSE
+1102 QNMETEKSE

-1120 NLLKEAKTNASNMT
+1120 NLLKEAKTNASNIA
-1134 SNDTTGN
+1134 SNDSLGN
-1141 PAISKLT
+1141 PAVSRLT
-1148 EEKDSA
+1148 EEKDAA
-1154 LGQVEFLNSVIVD
+1154 LGQVDFLNSVIVD
-1167 LQKKNS
+1167 LQKKNE

-1193 SSMEPEAP
+1193 SSMESEAP
-1201 KTRAPPRL
+1201 KSRAPPRL
-1209 FCDICDLFDQH
+1209 FCDICDVFDQH
-1220 DTDDCPLQAMDYDE
+1220 DTDDCPLQAMDYE
-1234 DTPSP
+1234 DDAPSP
-1239 TQYHGDRKASR
+1239 THYHGDRKASR

-1263 VMPTCAEK
+1263 EAATGSVEHRESRADT
-1271 SSEGNQTE
+1271 
-1279 FKIPSPSEEISDAF
+1279 IPSPPEEISEEPSKSF
-1293 PPGHI
+1293 I
-1298 SNDPIQ
+1298 FNDPKQ
-1304 SPEIP
+1304 SPKNTNNRDQ
-1309 ESSETSLLTATDP
+1309 TSLLTAADP
-1322 KMSEG
+1322 KTEG
-1327 LPANYKYLKNEEFD
+1327 LPANYKYLKNEGND
-1341 NRQENDELAQSENV
+1341 NGHQNEAPPGDEVLSGEV
-1355 GQTRDVD
+1355 TEE
-1362 CGVDGERLSSPSESG
+1362 GERGPVESETG
-1377 DQTEGKMD
+1377 NETEGKMD
-1385 ESCRVS
+1385 DSCRVS